1 MMRALLIGSCVMIE
15 DVMSPRLILRHLEPA
30 CLQACLR
37 GDVVAAA
44 LSLGSRLADDWLRE
58 TDLMAM
64 RLADMAEDPAYA
76 PWSVRALLRRDDLA
90 MVGHINF
97 HTVPGHPYLNGYGDV
112 ELGYAVY
119 PAFRRQGYARE
130 ALLAM
135 AGWAAEQGGVSR
147 LVLSIA
153 PDNAPSQ
160 ALAAQLG
167 FAKVGQIRDED
178 GCEDVLTADWP
189 LSGACV

>member
-1 MMRALLIGSCVMIE
+1 MI
-15 DVMSPRLILRHLEPA
+15 DDIASPRLILRHLDADFLES
-30 CLQACLR
+30 CLC
-37 GDVVAAA
+37 GDIDAAA
-44 LSLGSRLADDWLRE
+44 ARLGSRPADGWMEE
-58 TDLMAM
+58 TALMKM
-64 RLADMAEDPAYA
+64 RLADMAAEPAYA

-97 HTVPGHPYLNGYGDV
+97 HTLPGHPYLNGYGDV

-119 PAFRRQGYARE
+119 PEFRRQGYARE

-135 AGWAAEQGGVSR
+135 SGWAARSGGVAK
-147 LVLSIA
+147 LVLSIE
-153 PDNAPSQ
+153 PGNLPSQ

-167 FAKVGQIRDED
+167 FAKVGQVRDDD

-189 LSGACV
+189 LPGAFV